1 MFMQKVAYFLCLQ
14 GLYAATGMLV
24 RFGRIACAAR
34 QQCLLPAE
42 TRLFVTENV
51 VSGTFSDCFFSILFV
66 SILLSFCASADYG
79 FLLSKRRPTLASGRK
94 NGF

>member
-14 GLYAATGMLV
+14 GLYAAAGMLV

-42 TRLFVTENV
+42 TRLFVKKTSFPELFL
-51 VSGTFSDCFFSILFV
+51 TAFSLFY
-66 SILLSFCASADYG
+66 L
-79 FLLSKRRPTLASGRK
+79 
-94 NGF
+94 